1 MLNYIYQIFHSTSS
15 VSAVIIPIA
24 LMLFS
29 GYALTR
35 VTKLLYLPNVA
46 AYWPT

>member
-29 GYALTR
+29 GYALA
-35 VTKLLYLPNVA
+35 VSFKILF
-46 AYWPT
+46 